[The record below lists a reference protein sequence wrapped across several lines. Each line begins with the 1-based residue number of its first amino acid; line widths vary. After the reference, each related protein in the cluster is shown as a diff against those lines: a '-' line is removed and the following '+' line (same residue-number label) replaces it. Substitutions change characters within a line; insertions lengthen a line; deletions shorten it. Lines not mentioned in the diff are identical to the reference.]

1 MQHRRWLL
9 AVSFQLRLDLK
20 VPAKMQVP
28 PIRVLEAHAE
38 AWCSRADTMNRK
50 GEERQICV
58 HVLQTEDKQVVV
70 QGFAGSLWL
79 CAWRLILQLGLLS
92 ELVPACPG

>member
-58 HVLQTEDKQVVV
+58 HVLQTEDKQLVA
-70 QGFAGSLWL
+70 QGVCGL
-79 CAWRLILQLGLLS
+79 CAWRHILQLGLLS

>member
-70 QGFAGSLWL
+70 QGFAGSLWFVCL
-79 CAWRLILQLGLLS
+79 EAHPAAWPSQ
-92 ELVPACPG
+92 